1 MIKDRP
7 AHPLTDPTYSVR
19 PPLPYRVDM
28 SPVPDLVARSIADLA
43 GIQPVTK
50 AMFDAAGGELTDKPS
65 EGEIALFRAAGTEFQ
80 LIWIIA
86 SLVPRVGN
94 GEGYG
99 TTPFALSLKPAEKRG
114 EVQTATI
121 DWIENFDLAY
131 DAGNPPLFSR
141 FDPFE
146 GSYGLF
152 GMGAPGLAGGK
163 GHLDELGLVIGY
175 YFLATRYDENE
186 VLAPAIGL
194 PEGDAWRRYAKH
206 RRKLLFAPFK
216 NLQPR
221 RIWGADSPIELFLIQ
236 ELARRGYHP
245 QLQMLIMENGGTYPS
260 FYDLWGDIEFRWSHA
275 AVTEADLFFPDQRVA
290 VFCDGGRFHRSGAK
304 QKKDAAISERLRGFG
319 ISPVRIDGRTIVN
332 DLTGA
337 ADAVEAAL
345 RRAG

>member
-7 AHPLTDPTYSVR
+7 AHLLTDPSYSIR

-28 SPVPDLVARSIADLA
+28 SPVPDLVVRSVGDLA

-50 AMFDAAGGELTDKPS
+50 AMFDAARGELTDKPS
-65 EGEIALFRAAGTEFQ
+65 EGEVALFRAAGTEFQ

-86 SLVPRVGN
+86 SLVPRIGN
-94 GEGYG
+94 GDGYG

-114 EVQTATI
+114 KIQTVSI
-121 DWIENFDLAY
+121 DWIEKINLPY
-131 DAGNPPLFSR
+131 DAGNPPLFSG

-146 GSYGLF
+146 GSFGLF
-152 GMGAPGLAGGK
+152 GMGAPGLAEGK

-175 YFLATRYDENE
+175 YFLATRYDEND

-206 RRKLLFAPFK
+206 RRKLLFTPFK
-216 NLQPR
+216 DLQPR

-236 ELARRGYHP
+236 ELARRGHHP

-290 VFCDGGRFHRSGAK
+290 VFCDGGRYHRSGAK

-337 ADAVEAAL
+337 ADAVETAL
-345 RRAG
+345 RTTE

>member
-7 AHPLTDPTYSVR
+7 AHLLADPSYSVR

-28 SPVPDLVARSIADLA
+28 SPVPDLVARSVGDLA

-50 AMFDAAGGELTDKPS
+50 AMFDAARGKLTDKPS
-65 EGEIALFRAAGTEFQ
+65 EGEVALFRASGTEFQ

-86 SLVPRVGN
+86 SLVPKIGN
-94 GEGYG
+94 GDGYG

-114 EVQTATI
+114 RIQTVSI
-121 DWIENFDLAY
+121 DRIEKINLPY
-131 DAGNPPLFSR
+131 DAGNPPLFSG

-152 GMGAPGLAGGK
+152 GMGAPGLAEGR

-175 YFLATRYDENE
+175 YFLATRYDEND

-216 NLQPR
+216 DLKPR

-236 ELARRGYHP
+236 ELARRGHHP

-275 AVTEADLFFPDQRVA
+275 AVAEADLFFPDQRVA
-290 VFCDGGRFHRSGAK
+290 VFCDGGRYHRSGAK

-332 DLTGA
+332 DLSGA
-337 ADAVEAAL
+337 ADAVETAL
-345 RRAG
+345 KTKE

>member
-7 AHPLTDPTYSVR
+7 AHLLADPSYSIR

-28 SPVPDLVARSIADLA
+28 SPVPDLVARSISDLA
-43 GIQPVTK
+43 GVQPVTK
-50 AMFDAAGGELTDKPS
+50 AMFDAAGGTLGDKLS
-65 EGEIALFRAAGTEFQ
+65 EGEVALFRAAGTEFQ

-86 SLVPRVGN
+86 SLVPKA
-94 GEGYG
+94 GEGDGYG

-114 EVQTATI
+114 QIQIANV
-121 DWIENFDLAY
+121 DLIEKFDLPY

-152 GMGAPGLAGGK
+152 GMGAPGLAEGK
-163 GHLDELGLVIGY
+163 AHLDELGLVIGY
-175 YFLATRYDENE
+175 YFLATSYDESD

-216 NLQPR
+216 DLRPR
-221 RIWGADSPIELFLIQ
+221 RVWGADSPIELFLIQ

-245 QLQMLIMENGGTYPS
+245 QLQMLVMENGGTYPS
-260 FYDLWGDIEFRWSHA
+260 FYDLWGDIKFRWSHA

-290 VFCDGGRFHRSGAK
+290 VFCDGGRYHRSGAK
-304 QKKDAAISERLRGFG
+304 QKKDAEISERLRSFG

-332 DLTGA
+332 DLTAA
-337 ADAVEAAL
+337 ADAVEEAL
-345 RRAG
+345 RMAG